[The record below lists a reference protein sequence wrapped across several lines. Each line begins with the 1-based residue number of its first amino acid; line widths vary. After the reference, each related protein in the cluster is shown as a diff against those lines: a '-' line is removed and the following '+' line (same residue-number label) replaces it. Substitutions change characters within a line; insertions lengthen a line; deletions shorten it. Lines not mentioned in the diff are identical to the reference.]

1 MKRCYNST
9 DATIRLLGGEVGGK
23 ELKRILVVDD
33 SAVSRKL
40 ALFVLKNLGC
50 EARGVPSAAEAFE
63 ALRNEVYDAIFMDL
77 HMPEMNGCEASMFI
91 RRSGA
96 GEANRSLPIFA
107 ITGSD
112 LPEERE
118 SCVSA
123 GMTDFLAKPFSGEH
137 AEALLRKHCGKTAHD
152 GQ

>member
-1 MKRCYNST
+1 
-9 DATIRLLGGEVGGK
+9 
-23 ELKRILVVDD
+23 LKRILVVDD

-123 GMTDFLAKPFSGEH
+123 GLTDFLAKPFSGEH

>member
-1 MKRCYNST
+1 M
-9 DATIRLLGGEVGGK
+9 
-23 ELKRILVVDD
+23 KRILVVDD

-63 ALRNEVYDAIFMDL
+63 ALRNEVFDAIFMDL
-77 HMPEMNGCEASMFI
+77 HMPEMNGCEAAMFI

-96 GEANRSLPIFA
+96 GEANRSLPVFA

-137 AEALLRKHCGKTAHD
+137 AEALLRKHCGKTAQD

>member
-1 MKRCYNST
+1 M
-9 DATIRLLGGEVGGK
+9 
-23 ELKRILVVDD
+23 KRILVVDD

-40 ALFVLKNLGC
+40 ALFVLKNLGY
-50 EARGVPSAAEAFE
+50 EARGVSSAAEAFE
-63 ALRNEVYDAIFMDL
+63 ALQNKRYDALFMDL
-77 HMPEMNGCEASMFI
+77 HMPGMNGCEAALFI
-91 RRSGA
+91 RQSGA
-96 GEANRSLPIFA
+96 GEANSSLPIFA

-118 SCVSA
+118 SCALA

-137 AEALLRKHCGKTAHD
+137 AEALLKKHCCENTLD

>member
-1 MKRCYNST
+1 M
-9 DATIRLLGGEVGGK
+9 
-23 ELKRILVVDD
+23 KRILVVDD

-63 ALRNEVYDAIFMDL
+63 ALRNEVFDAIFMDL
-77 HMPEMNGCEASMFI
+77 HMPEMNGCEAAMFI

>member
-1 MKRCYNST
+1 M
-9 DATIRLLGGEVGGK
+9 
-23 ELKRILVVDD
+23 KRILVVDD

-50 EARGVPSAAEAFE
+50 EARGVRSAAEAFD

-77 HMPEMNGCEASMFI
+77 HMPEMNGCEAAMFI

-118 SCVSA
+118 NCVSA